1 MEELLDAVPDDL
13 VDGLRPLSVRSFL
26 FGDLD
31 KLRAVLLSLS
41 QDLDLFWKGGLPGV
55 SGRGLP
61 GEGGRPKVVGGD
73 LEKEPDLLGGLG
85 GELEGVAPKAAC
97 AWIVKLVSPG
107 GKLRVA
113 DIMNPGN
120 WRDVTERSSVW
131 DSKLVMIR
139 IMLSF
144 VISVC
149 NLTDCTIHWPKAA
162 EHWALIK

>member
-1 MEELLDAVPDDL
+1 MYAEVDELLNDVLGDL

-31 KLRAVLLSLS
+31 KLRAMPLSPS
-41 QDLDLFWKGGLPGV
+41 RDLDLFGKGGLPGV
-55 SGRGLP
+55 GCLGLP
-61 GEGGRPKVVGGD
+61 GEGGRPKVVGED

-85 GELEGVAPKAAC
+85 GKLEGVTPKAAC
-97 AWIVKLVSPG
+97 AWIVKSVSPG

-120 WRDVTERSSVW
+120 WRDVTERSSAW

-139 IMLSF
+139 MMLSF

-149 NLTDCTIHWPKAA
+149 NLTDSTIHWPKAA
-162 EHWALIK
+162 EH